1 MYLEAGGGVLVL
13 SSPAWG
19 HATYLEYCVRGRVLR
34 NELSFQEMILRCFFF
49 VFCFFCERKFS
60 GLISCLMIITSL
72 TISTYLKK
80 GNMPGIQKLMLSADE
95 KLSRL

>member
-1 MYLEAGGGVLVL
+1 MKKRIKFSG
-13 SSPAWG
+13 
-19 HATYLEYCVRGRVLR
+19 
-34 NELSFQEMILRCFFF
+34 NDFKMFF
-49 VFCFFCERKFS
+49 FCFFCERKFS